1 MREDEPMAEGQDLLA
16 NGLGQLRASGERL
29 GVERDF
35 IEVLSHPKRAL
46 IVSVPIRLDDGSV
59 KVFTGYR
66 VQHTDV
72 RGPYKGGIR
81 YHPSVTLE
89 EVTALAMLMT
99 WKCAVIDIPYG
110 GAKGG
115 VVCNPKEMSTTEI
128 ERLTRR
134 YTSMIADLI
143 GPFRDVP
150 APDIYT
156 GPREMAWVMDT
167 YSQLK
172 GYLIPEVVTGK
183 PISAGGSEGRAEATS
198 KGGLVCVNEA
208 VRRLGLRSKETKISI
223 LGYGNAGSNAALLLA
238 REGYRVSAVSD
249 SKGGICNPEGLDPL
263 KVSEH
268 KARTGSV
275 VGFEGAR
282 NVSNEELIA
291 SDCDILIPAAL
302 SNQITAG
309 NAEAVKA
316 RIVVELANGPTTPEA
331 DRVLKEKKTM
341 VVPDILANAGGVL
354 VSYFEW
360 VQNLHKEHWSAEE
373 VEAKLETK
381 MLQAFDEVLNASLK
395 AGVDMRAAAMD
406 LAVSRV
412 VDALRTLGLWP

>member
-1 MREDEPMAEGQDLLA
+1 MAEGQDLLA

>member
-1 MREDEPMAEGQDLLA
+1 MTEGQDLLS
-16 NGLGQLRASGERL
+16 NVLEQLWASGERL
-29 GVERDF
+29 KVEHDY

-46 IVSVPIRLDDGSV
+46 IVSVPIKLDNGRMRT
-59 KVFTGYR
+59 FTGYR
-66 VQHTDV
+66 VQHTEV

-115 VVCNPKEMSTTEI
+115 VVCNPKEMSSSEI

-134 YTSMIADLI
+134 YTSMIADVI

-156 GPREMAWVMDT
+156 GPREMAWLMDT

-183 PISAGGSEGRAEATS
+183 PISVGGSEGRAEATS
-198 KGGLVCVNEA
+198 KGGLVCINDA
-208 VRRLGLRSKETKISI
+208 VRRLGLKPRETRVAI
-223 LGYGNAGSNAALLLA
+223 LGYGNAGSNAARLLA
-238 REGYRVSAVSD
+238 KEGYVISAVSD
-249 SKGGICNPEGLDPL
+249 SRGGICNLEGLDSA
-263 KVSEH
+263 KVLEH

-282 NVSNEELIA
+282 SMTNEELIA
-291 SDCDILIPAAL
+291 SYCDILIPAAL
-302 SNQITAG
+302 SNQITAK
-309 NAEAVKA
+309 NADGIQA
-316 RIVVELANGPTTPEA
+316 RILVELANGPTTPEA
-331 DRVLKEKKTM
+331 DRVLAEKKVM
-341 VVPDILANAGGVL
+341 LVPDILANAGGVL
-354 VSYFEW
+354 VSYLEW
-360 VQNLHKEHWSAEE
+360 TQNLHKEHWSAED
-373 VEAKLETK
+373 VEARLEAR
-381 MLQAFDEVLNASLK
+381 MLRAFDQVLNASLRS
-395 AGVDMRAAAMD
+395 GLDLRSAAMN
-406 LAVSRV
+406 LALARV